1 MVSKETTNMMTLD
14 TTVERQARQLLGS
27 LGLKEINA
35 IESTPAG
42 VVRMCG
48 RYGDQPTTVE
58 FQETLLSEAAQP
70 ENHFERHLVRVEVSA
85 QLAWLARNF
94 DN

>member
-1 MVSKETTNMMTLD
+1 MTLD
-14 TTVERQARQLLGS
+14 TAAEQRAKQLLGS
-27 LGLKEINA
+27 LGLEEIEA
-35 IESTPAG
+35 VESTPAG

-70 ENHFERHLVRVEVSA
+70 ENYFERHLVRAEAGA

>member
-1 MVSKETTNMMTLD
+1 MMTLD
-14 TTVERQARQLLGS
+14 TAVEQLARQLLGS
-27 LGLKEINA
+27 LGLEEIQS

-48 RYGDQPTTVE
+48 RYGHQPTTVE
-58 FQETLLSEAAQP
+58 FQGTLLMEAAQP
-70 ENHFERHLVRVEVSA
+70 ENYFERHLVRAEVSA